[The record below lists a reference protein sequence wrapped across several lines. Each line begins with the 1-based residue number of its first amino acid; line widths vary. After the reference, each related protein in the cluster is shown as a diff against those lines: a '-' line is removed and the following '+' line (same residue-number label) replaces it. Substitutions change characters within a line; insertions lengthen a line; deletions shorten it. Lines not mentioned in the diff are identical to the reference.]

1 MKRIIAV
8 FLAIAC
14 VGVCQ
19 SVAFADAL
27 QEKSVDVLVNCI
39 QESAHTQTPVDENG
53 NAEITLPNDSTVS
66 VSGAQGTGIQLIV
79 EQIDESEEEAYSWFR
94 DLLGGKPKRLIPFYI
109 ALVDADGKVHSPKGS
124 TITVTLPQE
133 YEKLAVYFVKD
144 GQAEEISCTV
154 SDGRVT
160 LTAADSCYYMFCEKD
175 KTLPTGTYSP
185 KTGDERA
192 IVPALALLAIS
203 GGVLC
208 FARRGRSAR

>member
-39 QESAHTQTPVDENG
+39 QVSAHTQTPVDENG
-53 NAEITLPNDSTVS
+53 NAEITLPNGSTVS

-144 GQAEEISCTV
+144 GQAEEISYTV

-175 KTLPTGTYSP
+175 KTLPTGTNSP

-203 GGVLC
+203 GGALC
-208 FARRGRSAR
+208 IARRSRRTR